1 MKNMTIEN
9 IAASCG
15 GVLHNC
21 DDILKNEVTGVTTDS
36 RAVTAGNLFIAMRG
50 THDGHDFVPSA
61 IDKGA
66 MCVVVEKAPKDA
78 AYPYIKVTKTAIA
91 IQRIAEFYRVSLGI
105 PVVGITGSVGKTS
118 TKEMI
123 ASVLSQ
129 KYNVLKTAGNFN
141 NNLGLPLTIF
151 RITEE
156 HEIAVLEMGISH
168 FGEMTDLAR
177 TARPNT
183 MVITNIGTC
192 HLEFLKD
199 RDGVFEAKTECFEY
213 VDFENGIVVLN
224 GEDDKLAK
232 VDQVHGRAPIFYGCD
247 DSFRVYADNIQPRG
261 IEGIS
266 CTINMDDRSFDVLIP
281 VPGRHQVMNA
291 LAGAIVG
298 SVYGLTDEEIKAG
311 IESLEPLGGRFKILK
326 NIGMTVIDDCY
337 NANPMSMKA
346 SLGVL
351 SDVEERTVAIL
362 GDMGELGENEA
373 ALHREVGEAAGE
385 MSIDAFVL
393 VGELAKNIAEGIRS
407 VNPDAEILWF
417 ATVDEALAEIK
428 DVVRPGDVVLV
439 KASHFM
445 HFDRIVSELTV

>member
-1 MKNMTIEN
+1 MTIRN
-9 IAASCG
+9 IAVSCG

-21 DDILKNEVTGVTTDS
+21 DGILEKEVTGVTTDS
-36 RAVTAGNLFIAMRG
+36 RAVSEGNLFIAMRG

-61 IDKGA
+61 IEKGA

-78 AYPYIKVTKTAIA
+78 SYPYIKVTKTAIA
-91 IQRIAEFYRVSLGI
+91 IQRIAEFYRIELGI

-123 ASVLSQ
+123 AAVLAQ

-151 RITEE
+151 RLTEE

-213 VDFENGIVVLN
+213 VDFEDGVVVLN
-224 GEDDKLAK
+224 GEDDKLAR
-232 VDQVHGRAPIFYGCD
+232 VDQVHGRAPIFYGRD
-247 DSFRVYADNIQPRG
+247 ASFRVYADNIKPLG

-266 CTINMDDRSFDVLIP
+266 CTINMDDRSFDVRIP
-281 VPGRHQVMNA
+281 VPGRHQVLNA

-298 SVYGLTDEEIKAG
+298 SIYGLTDEEIKAG
-311 IESLEPLGGRFKILK
+311 IESLEPISGRFHIFKKI
-326 NIGMTVIDDCY
+326 GYTVIDDCY

-346 SLGVL
+346 SLSVL
-351 SDVEERTVAIL
+351 ADVEGGTCAIL

-385 MSIDAFVL
+385 MSIDSFIL
-393 VGELAKNIAEGIRS
+393 IGELSKNIAEGIRS
-407 VNPDAEILWF
+407 VKPDANILWY
-417 ATVDEALAEIK
+417 ATVDEALPELK
-428 DVVRPGDVVLV
+428 EHVSPGDTVLV

-445 HFDRIVSELTV
+445 HFDRIVAALT

>member
-61 IDKGA
+61 LNAGA
-66 MCVVVEKAPKDA
+66 ACVVVEKADQDA
-78 AYPYIKVTKTAIA
+78 GYPYIKVKKTAVA
-91 IQRIAEFYRVSLGI
+91 IQRIAEFYRMELGI

-123 ASVLSQ
+123 ASVLAQ

-151 RITEE
+151 RLREE

-177 TARPNT
+177 TARPDT

-213 VDFENGIVVLN
+213 VDFTHGVVVLN
-224 GEDDKLAK
+224 GEDDKLAQ
-232 VDQVHGRAPIFYGCD
+232 VDQVHGRAPIFYGRD
-247 DSFRVYADNIQPRG
+247 ASFRVYAENIVPHG
-261 IEGIS
+261 IDGIS
-266 CTINMDDRSFDVLIP
+266 CTICMDDREFDVMIP
-281 VPGRHQVMNA
+281 VPGRHQVLNA
-291 LAGAIVG
+291 LAGAAVG

-311 IESLEPLGGRFKILK
+311 IESLEPIGGRFRGLHK
-326 NIGMTVIDDCY
+326 NGCTVIDDCY

-346 SLGVL
+346 SLSVL
-351 SDVEERTVAIL
+351 GDVEERTVAVL

-373 ALHREVGEAAGE
+373 ALHREVGEAAGG
-385 MSIDAFVL
+385 MAVDAFIL
-393 VGELAKNIAEGIRS
+393 IGELSKNIAEGIRS
-407 VNPDAEILWF
+407 VRPDADIAWF
-417 ATVDEALAEIK
+417 PTVPEAVPEIK
-428 DVVRPGDVVLV
+428 AKVGSGDVVLV

-445 HFDRIVSELTV
+445 QFDRIVDALTE